1 LGCGSG
7 GPAYFLLAASLFAVR
22 VGDTSSAA
30 LISWGAAQTISGDSD
45 VSTTGSLVYAY
56 NIGNSAVQATT
67 VNGVTFAPFVFPDR
81 SAFVTSSGT
90 GSATFTEFG
99 GALWGIATLGTG
111 STPYSNLSSDY
122 RTLLDFGGGATPYD
136 TITAALGGLT
146 IGQQYQLQWWTSNA
160 ADIRSPGSYALVST
174 QASATNQVT
183 LDNNVTDAV
192 GGLGQF
198 VIGTF
203 TADSTTQNV
212 SFEGVGGDPLINA
225 FQVRAVPE
233 PSSVPEIDP
242 TGICSVLALVTGTLG
257 LLERRRLKLKLA

>member
-1 LGCGSG
+1 MRRAVWVLMV
-7 GPAYFLLAASLFAVR
+7 ASLLNFES
-22 VGDTSSAA
+22 GSISSAA
-30 LISWGAAQTISGDSD
+30 VINWGSAQTISGDSD
-45 VSTTGSLVYAY
+45 VSTTGSLLYAY

-90 GSATFTEFG
+90 GSVTFTEFG
-99 GALWGIATLGTG
+99 GALWGIATLGAG

-122 RTLLDFGGGATPYD
+122 RTLLDFGGGATPYE

-146 IGQQYQLQWWTSNA
+146 IGQQYQLQWWASNA
-160 ADIRSPGSYALVST
+160 ANIRSPGDYDLVST

-183 LDNNVTDAV
+183 LDDNVTDAV

-203 TADSTTQNV
+203 TADSTTQTLT
-212 SFEGVGGDPLINA
+212 FEGVAGDPLINA

-233 PSSVPEIDP
+233 PSAVPEIDP
-242 TGICSVLALVTGTLG
+242 NSLGSVLALVLGSLG
-257 LLERRRLKLKLA
+257 LLERRRLKAA